1 MVNPLRDDV
10 AAALHLQ
17 QDSGSVGEAVP
28 VRQAGQAARSH
39 LPVQFRLHDSHSVVF
54 FFFRN
59 RERDGE
65 RQRAGCFRK

>member
-1 MVNPLRDDV
+1 MVNALRDNV

-28 VRQAGQAARSH
+28 VSQAGQAARSH
-39 LPVQFRLHDSHSVVF
+39 LPVKFRLHDSHTVVF

-59 RERDGE
+59 RKRDSERL
-65 RQRAGCFRK
+65 RAGCFRK